1 MHDPSSST
9 EDSQLPAVTASP
21 PGRFW
26 LNVDGIIAHFPLLL
40 LPYVF
45 GLGVVLIALNVVFF
59 VDLYNV
65 LLGLAKGSPYLK
77 IMDLVEYFM
86 VSTVVCQTAMGNYN
100 TYIRPLYLG
109 DEPSPRLVKKFT
121 SVGLKV
127 NMYQALAAV
136 SGISLLGEFLANS
149 GHWDTLLQRV
159 VIHQVLLVSALLSWY
174 IESPRKPAQAK
185 ENLEKL
191 PN

>member
-1 MHDPSSST
+1 MQTPSS
-9 EDSQLPAVTASP
+9 EDTNTQLPVVSAS

-26 LNVDGIIAHFPLLL
+26 LSVDGLIAYFPLLL

-45 GLGVVLIALNVVFF
+45 GLGIVLIALNLLFV
-59 VDLYNV
+59 VDLYKV
-65 LLGLAKGSPYLK
+65 LLGLSKGLPYLN

-100 TYIRPLYLG
+100 TYIRPIYLG
-109 DEPSPRLVKKFT
+109 DEPSPALVKKFT

-159 VIHQVLLVSALLSWY
+159 VIHQVLLLSALLSWY
-174 IESPRKPAQAK
+174 IESPRKPSPAK
-185 ENLEKL
+185 DKEQKIG
-191 PN
+191 

>member
-1 MHDPSSST
+1 MPSIEESK
-9 EDSQLPAVTASP
+9 LPLPTTSRP
-21 PGRFW
+21 SRFW
-26 LNVDGIIAHFPLLL
+26 LTVDGLISYFPILL

-45 GLGVVLIALNVVFF
+45 GLGIILVALNIVFF
-59 VDLYNV
+59 VDLYKV
-65 LLGLAKGSPYLK
+65 LCGLARGLPYLN

-109 DEPSPRLVKKFT
+109 DEAPPALVKKFT

-159 VIHQVLLVSALLSWY
+159 VIHQVLLLSALLSWY
-174 IESPRKPAQAK
+174 IESPRKPAPTK
-185 ENLEKL
+185 
-191 PN
+191 

>member
-1 MHDPSSST
+1 MPTTNDSDPCG
-9 EDSQLPAVTASP
+9 ATAP
-21 PGRFW
+21 KGFW
-26 LNVDGIIAHFPLLL
+26 RSVDAIIAYFPLLL

-45 GLGVVLIALNVVFF
+45 GLGIVLIALNVVFF
-59 VDLYNV
+59 VDLFKV
-65 LLGLAKGSPYLK
+65 LRGLAHGSPYLE

-109 DEPSPRLVKKFT
+109 GEAPPELVKKFT

-159 VIHQVLLVSALLSWY
+159 VIHQVLLLSALISWY

-185 ENLEKL
+185 
-191 PN
+191 

>member
-1 MHDPSSST
+1 
-9 EDSQLPAVTASP
+9 
-21 PGRFW
+21 
-26 LNVDGIIAHFPLLL
+26 
-40 LPYVF
+40 
-45 GLGVVLIALNVVFF
+45 
-59 VDLYNV
+59 
-65 LLGLAKGSPYLK
+65 
-77 IMDLVEYFM
+77 
-86 VSTVVCQTAMGNYN
+86 MGNYN

-109 DEPSPRLVKKFT
+109 DEAPPALVKKFT

-159 VIHQVLLVSALLSWY
+159 VIHQVLLLSALVSWY

-185 ENLEKL
+185 
-191 PN
+191 